1 MQKNQFITLKPE
13 QLEALALHL
22 DQVAKRIRELIVNSQ
37 QQPVQV
43 EDVQHIELIFEST
56 DCFLRETE
64 GLDCSKVKA
73 ESGRTRRE
81 RRPRRTRRRMP

>member
-22 DQVAKRIRELIVNSQ
+22 DQVAKRIRELIAKTQ
-37 QQPVQV
+37 EQPVQV
-43 EDVQHIELIFEST
+43 EDVQHIEQIFEST

-64 GLDCSKVKA
+64 GLDRSNTNA
-73 ESGRTRRE
+73 DSGRVRRE
-81 RRPRRTRRRMP
+81 GRPRRTRRRMP